1 MAKTLVQL
9 RAFFEDV
16 GWTTIDDCED
26 YILMIKSHSPELSS
40 LIGYISNEV
49 FMAKLVVINL
59 YDEYLQYALAA

>member
-1 MAKTLVQL
+1 
-9 RAFFEDV
+9 
-16 GWTTIDDCED
+16 
-26 YILMIKSHSPELSS
+26 MIKSHSPELSS